1 MQGLNWE
8 FYEISG
14 TPFKKKISNYLQLKN
29 NSEKNRQ
36 RINSIKTCDT
46 LQVKTENPFLIR

>member
-14 TPFKKKISNYLQLKN
+14 TPFKKKISNYLQLK
-29 NSEKNRQ
+29 
-36 RINSIKTCDT
+36 KTT
-46 LQVKTENPFLIR
+46 AKKTDRELILSKHVTHFKLKRKTHF